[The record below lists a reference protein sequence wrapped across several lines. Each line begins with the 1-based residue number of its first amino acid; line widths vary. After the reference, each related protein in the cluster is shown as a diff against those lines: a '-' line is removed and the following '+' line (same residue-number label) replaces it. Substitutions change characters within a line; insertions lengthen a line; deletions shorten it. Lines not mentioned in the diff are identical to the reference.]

1 MPVVRILPKIDNHIS
16 FFTYLCDYFWKII
29 YQTDILRCVT
39 ATWGGVLT
47 WGGRA
52 GGFGGTGAAGVA
64 PTGVVPGAL
73 GVDAT
78 AGLAHLW

>member
-1 MPVVRILPKIDNHIS
+1 M
-16 FFTYLCDYFWKII
+16 
-29 YQTDILRCVT
+29 LREG
-39 ATWGGVLT
+39 AWLT
-47 WGGRA
+47 WGGGA

-64 PTGVVPGAL
+64 PTRVVPGAL